1 MIFDTSICD
10 GCQVKNICIR
20 KRTIEKIEDLVNQS
34 YVKNKNGSGS
44 DWPLKTYLQ
53 DDNISE
59 FLPISISCRDAIRMY
74 SRGVN
79 RD

>member
-1 MIFDTSICD
+1 MIFDTSVCD

-34 YVKNKNGSGS
+34 YVKNRNGS

-59 FLPISISCRDAIRMY
+59 FLPIIISCP
-74 SRGVN
+74 GVN

>member
-1 MIFDTSICD
+1 MIFDASICD

-20 KRTIEKIEDLVNQS
+20 KRTLAKIEDLVDRS

-59 FLPISISCRDAIRMY
+59 FLPIIISCQ
-74 SRGVN
+74 GVN